1 VRVQPE
7 EGRHEVTLYTR
18 AGCGLCEEA
27 KVALA
32 AVRLE
37 VEFAYR
43 EVDVDSDPELFARHR
58 YDIPVIEVDG
68 RKAFKHRVGRQALLD
83 RLRR

>member
-1 VRVQPE
+1 MHVQH
-7 EGRHEVTLYTR
+7 EGRHEVILYTR

-27 KVALA
+27 KEAVAA
-32 AVRLE
+32 ARLE
-37 VEFAYR
+37 VAFAYR
-43 EVDVDSDPELFARHR
+43 EVDIDSDPELYARHR

-68 RKAFKHRVGRQALLD
+68 RKAFKHRVGAQALLE